1 MAYEEVSIRTADGDC
16 PVHVLTPEGKGPW
29 PAVIIYMD
37 AGGIRP
43 TLIDMGRRLAG
54 NGYLVLVPDTF
65 YRAGPYDL
73 PTPKEMIASGDFMAL
88 IGPLMAT
95 TNPAKAA
102 ADTRY
107 YLDYLDSRPDVK
119 GAKIGTVGFCMGGG
133 MAIAAAGTWSDR
145 VAAAASYHGGRLA
158 TDDPSSPH
166 LLAPKIEAELYIGVA
181 DNDASYPPDMAARF
195 EKALDEAGVTYRSEL
210 YEGAAHGWMKPDFPI
225 YDEAAAERG
234 WREMLA
240 LFGRTLG

>member
-16 PVHVLTPEGKGPW
+16 PVHVLTPEGDGPW
-29 PAVIIYMD
+29 PAVILYMD
-37 AGGIRP
+37 AGGMRP

-54 NGYLVLVPDTF
+54 NGYVVLVPDTF
-65 YRAGPYDL
+65 YRAGGYHL
-73 PTPKEMIASGDFMAL
+73 PSPKEMIASGDFMAF

-107 YLDYLDSRPDVK
+107 YLDYLDGRPDVTGK
-119 GAKIGTVGFCMGGG
+119 VGTVGFCMGGG
-133 MAIAAAGTWSDR
+133 MAIAAAGTYPDR
-145 VAAAASYHGGRLA
+145 IGAAVSFHGGRLA
-158 TDDPSSPH
+158 TDESTSPH
-166 LLAPKIEAELYIGVA
+166 LLAPKIAAELYIAVA
-181 DNDASYPPDMAARF
+181 DNDSSYPPEMAARF

-210 YEGAAHGWMKPDFPI
+210 YEGAHHGWMKPDFPI